1 MQNAKFWYPY
11 GMKLINVFFIAI
23 FLFSAPLA
31 LAQSEDPG
39 ILPNSPFY
47 FLKEWV
53 RAIEKIF
60 TFTSLG
66 KSELALEIAESKIL
80 ELKKD
85 QEVIPDNIDA
95 VSNGLDKYI
104 KNAEYL
110 KRKLEKLVKRAEE
123 TGVDQLF

>member
-80 ELKKD
+80 ELKR
-85 QEVIPDNIDA
+85 
-95 VSNGLDKYI
+95 
-104 KNAEYL
+104 L
-110 KRKLEKLVKRAEE
+110 KR
-123 TGVDQLF
+123 LFRIILTRLATAWINILKMPNI